1 MKKQRIA
8 YVSELL
14 TSTNQL
20 MKGTCNISLQHI
32 HASRYKGRVSIQ
44 ILAKKFKSLTYSPR
58 YIFVVL
64 KLIKN
69 KTR

>member
-8 YVSELL
+8 YVNELL

-20 MKGTCNISLQHI
+20 MKGNISLQHI
-32 HASRYKGRVSIQ
+32 HASGYKVRVSIQ

>member
-8 YVSELL
+8 YVNELL
-14 TSTNQL
+14 TSTNHL
-20 MKGTCNISLQHI
+20 MKGNISLQHI
-32 HASRYKGRVSIQ
+32 HASGYKGRVSIQ

-69 KTR
+69 KTC